1 MTLILEINMKYFLIA
16 IVFALFTGIGSA
28 VGSFF
33 GAAMTGAL
41 IGFLI
46 PCLWLAIMALFLMVG
61 VSAIERL
68 MNK

>member
-1 MTLILEINMKYFLIA
+1 MKFILIA

-33 GAAMTGAL
+33 GAATTGAL

-46 PCLWLAIMALFLMVG
+46 PCLWLAIMALFFLFG

-68 MNK
+68 MNGRH